1 MRYKSEEMK
10 EKIVS
15 AIESFFL
22 AHRRSPTITE
32 LVGLAGLSRS
42 RVHAYLK
49 ELDQEGRIRYDGK
62 RLDTPVTRK
71 ADPAVELSPILGAVA
86 CGQPQYAE
94 ENFESYVA
102 LPTAIFGDDDHFIL
116 RAQGDSMVEAGI
128 EDGDLVV
135 VRKQNTARE
144 GEIVVAL
151 VENETTLK
159 RFYLDSGRRQVR
171 LHPENREMADIYV
184 DHCSIQ
190 GVAQH
195 VIKRVK

>member
-10 EKIVS
+10 EKIISSV
-15 AIESFFL
+15 ESFFL
-22 AHRRSPTITE
+22 THRRTPTITE
-32 LVGLAGLSRS
+32 LTGLAGLSRG
-42 RVHAYLK
+42 RVYYYLK
-49 ELDQEGRIRYDGK
+49 ELDQEGRIWYDGK
-62 RLDTPVTRK
+62 RLETPVTRK
-71 ADPAVELSPILGAVA
+71 ASPEVELSPVLGTVA

-102 LPTAIFGDDDHFIL
+102 LPTIIFGDDAHFIL
-116 RAQGDSMVEAGI
+116 RAQGNSMVEAGI

-159 RFYLDSGRRQVR
+159 RFYLDSKRRQVR
-171 LHPENREMADIYV
+171 LHPENREMEDIYV
-184 DHCSIQ
+184 DHCYIQ

-195 VIKRVK
+195 IIKQVK